1 MAQEASASNTEF
13 EHLIAKCEPDTAA
26 VLKVF
31 LEKGPFNGSFR
42 RQVSEIAA
50 HLKEM
55 VDEQGMTVNHPL
67 PPLVELAE
75 VIKKHILPGAQ
86 VAHIWFL
93 ALTTFSLYMDNRRTE
108 KKRFLRSF
116 NYDFLKVISCL
127 KRLFKKVGLNLVHA
141 LFKDNLISLDESTSE
156 NDMAAALLNAL
167 EQRGVEE
174 NLLKP
179 LGKQDPKQTLN
190 KLQKEKQALRLFNY
204 YRSNHHLNPSEFL
217 SGDAWNL
224 ASSVI
229 ESMKGSKSPHLIKN
243 DFVGN
248 VFDLHRLII
257 KLSWK
262 TRAVQAIKSEVENL
276 CLSSENIT
284 NAADSF
290 KMTGRY
296 KNAQITFKSMLNFV
310 SKAVKHGHGPPSESL
325 ETYHTRVKKILK
337 DGNYSSWEHV
347 NRLAITS
354 KHGSVFLLR
363 AYNTK
368 KYQFSSC
375 YTQKEFPY
383 HDIEASIPGE
393 A

>member
-1 MAQEASASNTEF
+1 MNLRCPAQGIQAGGGGGAMTTGGGGGG
-13 EHLIAKCEPDTAA
+13 AKTTGEGERTIGG
-26 VLKVF
+26 
-31 LEKGPFNGSFR
+31 GP
-42 RQVSEIAA
+42 QATPT
-50 HLKEM
+50 
-55 VDEQGMTVNHPL
+55 QGG
-67 PPLVELAE
+67 EGG
-75 VIKKHILPGAQ
+75 GAQ
-86 VAHIWFL
+86 AI
-93 ALTTFSLYMDNRRTE
+93 
-108 KKRFLRSF
+108 
-116 NYDFLKVISCL
+116 
-127 KRLFKKVGLNLVHA
+127 
-141 LFKDNLISLDESTSE
+141 
-156 NDMAAALLNAL
+156 
-167 EQRGVEE
+167 
-174 NLLKP
+174 
-179 LGKQDPKQTLN
+179 
-190 KLQKEKQALRLFNY
+190 
-204 YRSNHHLNPSEFL
+204 
-217 SGDAWNL
+217 
-224 ASSVI
+224 
-229 ESMKGSKSPHLIKN
+229 
-243 DFVGN
+243 
-248 VFDLHRLII
+248 RLII

-337 DGNYSSWEHV
+337 DGNYSSWEHG